1 MLALLGDVQKIKEL
15 FISRKQ
21 EYNWKSN
28 GIIKTKRNTNT
39 KITDFFVDGEK
50 FEDNPATTPN
60 NDNEIEE
67 LENTVAEFLVKKISS
82 QELADQAGADTER
95 LTQIIDAILSN
106 PKNWIVYNIK
116 KEDDEVIEV
125 ELKPLDISPYCKDVF
140 ELYDLRFHCNAITL
154 IFQRCNPG

>member
-60 NDNEIEE
+60 
-67 LENTVAEFLVKKISS
+67 TK
-82 QELADQAGADTER
+82 
-95 LTQIIDAILSN
+95 
-106 PKNWIVYNIK
+106 
-116 KEDDEVIEV
+116 
-125 ELKPLDISPYCKDVF
+125 
-140 ELYDLRFHCNAITL
+140 
-154 IFQRCNPG
+154 